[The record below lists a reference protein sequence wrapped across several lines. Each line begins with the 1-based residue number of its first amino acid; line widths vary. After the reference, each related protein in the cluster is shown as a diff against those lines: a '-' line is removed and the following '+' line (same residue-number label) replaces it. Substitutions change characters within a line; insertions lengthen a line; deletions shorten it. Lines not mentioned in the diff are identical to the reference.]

1 MSDRQSL
8 RDPRQE
14 RRQFAW
20 RALVMAL
27 VVVGLYG
34 AMAARLIYLQV
45 IDHEHYATLS
55 HDNRVHIVAV
65 PPPRGLIYDRHGV
78 LLAENVPSYSLDVTP
93 EQVPDM
99 ARTLEALKS
108 VVALTPDDIR
118 RFRQTMRRKWP
129 FQAVPLRFDL
139 SPEEVARFA
148 VERYR
153 FPGVDIKARLR
164 RYYPFG
170 GAMVDA
176 VGYVSRIDVAELQ
189 KVDAENYEGTT
200 HYGKTGIEAYY
211 QTRLHG
217 RVGYDQVEVNAKGRQ
232 IRVLSHQ
239 PPVPGDDLILS
250 LDAGLQS
257 VAEAALEGREGAAV
271 AIDPRNGDVLAM
283 VSAPSYDPN
292 WFVDGISSKRYA
304 ELRGNDWR
312 PLFNRALAGQ
322 YPPGSTIKPFMAL
335 AGLNNGV
342 VTTDQRIFCGP
353 YWQIPGDPAKRK
365 YRDWNRYGHGMTDV
379 SKAITQSVDV
389 YFYRLAYQLGIE
401 RMHDFLSRFGL
412 GRQTDIDTTGEMG
425 GLLPTP
431 AWKRRTKNT
440 VWYPGNTVVAGIGQ
454 GFMLATPLQ
463 LADATAALSMRGERF
478 RPRLLRAVRDP
489 VTRDVRARPPETLPA
504 IRLKDAAY
512 WRAVLKGMRNVTQ
525 RPDGTAYRQFR
536 GFDYVVAGKTGTAQ
550 VTSHIHSDNA
560 REGTIPYRL
569 RDNGLFIAFAPADH
583 PLIAVAV
590 VVEHGGGGDVSAAP
604 VARRMIDYYLKHN
617 TELRNG
623 RLVLKSNLPT
633 QLDLQPTEPR
643 DTATRAPATGDAS

>member
-1 MSDRQSL
+1 MGL
-8 RDPRQE
+8 
-14 RRQFAW
+14 AVV
-20 RALVMAL
+20 ALYTVM
-27 VVVGLYG
+27 V
-34 AMAARLIYLQV
+34 ARLIYLQV

-55 HDNRVHIVAV
+55 HDNRVHIAAV

-99 ARTLEALKS
+99 AQTLDALKS
-108 VVALTPDDIR
+108 VVALTPDDVR
-118 RFRQTMRRKWP
+118 RFKQALRRKWP
-129 FQAVPLRFDL
+129 FQTVPLRFDL
-139 SPEEVARFA
+139 TPEEVARFA
-148 VERYR
+148 VQRYR

-176 VGYVSRIDVAELQ
+176 VGYVGRIDAAELQ
-189 KVDAENYEGTT
+189 HVDGQNYEGTT
-200 HYGKTGIEAYY
+200 HYGKTGVEAFY
-211 QTRLHG
+211 QERLHG
-217 RVGYDQVEVNAKGRQ
+217 QVGYDQIEVNAKGRQ

-250 LDAGLQS
+250 LDAGLQQ
-257 VAEAALEGREGAAV
+257 VAEEALAGREGAAV
-271 AIDPRNGDVLAM
+271 AIDPRNGDVLAL

-304 ELRGNDWR
+304 DLRGNAWR

-335 AGLNNGV
+335 AGLANGV
-342 VTTDQRIFCGP
+342 VTADQQIYCGP
-353 YWQIPGDPAKRK
+353 YWQIPGDPAQRK

-389 YFYRLAYQLGIE
+389 YFYRLAFQLGIE
-401 RMHDFLSRFGL
+401 RMHGFLSRFGF
-412 GRQTDIDTTGEMG
+412 GSATDIDTTGEMG

-431 AWKRRTKNT
+431 AWKRRARNE

-454 GFMLATPLQ
+454 GFVLATPLQ
-463 LADATAALSMRGERF
+463 LADATATLSMRGERF

-489 VTRDVRARPPETLPA
+489 VSGKVSERPAEALTPVRVRQS
-504 IRLKDAAY
+504 Y
-512 WRAVLKGMRNVTQ
+512 WQAVLRGMRNVTQ

-550 VTSHIHSDNA
+550 VTSHIHSDNSSEA
-560 REGTIPYRL
+560 TIPYRL

-604 VARRMIDYYLKHN
+604 VARRMLAYYLEHN
-617 TELRNG
+617 TETRNG
-623 RLVLKSNLPT
+623 RLVLKPDLPA
-633 QLDLQPTEPR
+633 QLDLQPTQPR
-643 DTATRAPATGDAS
+643 QTGAAGATS